1 MKFNYVIAI
10 ILGSMISSI
19 CHAGQWVS
27 IGKYTLSGTI
37 QDGSVELPGLIA
49 EKTTPGKTYRGLA
62 LDEPLNITH
71 ITVGVDTSTWPVLE
85 RGQLDHIQ
93 MVMNK
98 NNAISYKE
106 LYGKHVIVDCLI
118 DFIGRY
124 HTPVFCSVNKI
135 TPAPD
140 SGATDGSSI
149 KTTQHHRKYSVISA
163 KTKSLFDTL
172 SYCVVP
178 TAQYGQ
184 YSSYDGGKS
193 PGNILMEKCG
203 NEFLAWKK
211 SCMADGGTEDS
222 CLAEGFVYAQ
232 SALRRFNK

>member
-1 MKFNYVIAI
+1 MKLKHAIAI
-10 ILGSMISSI
+10 ILCGMVSPFVQ
-19 CHAGQWVS
+19 AGQWVS
-27 IGKYTLSGTI
+27 IGKYSLSGTL
-37 QDGSVELPGLIA
+37 QDGSIDMPGLIA
-49 EKTTPGKTYRGLA
+49 ETSPGRAYRGLA

-71 ITVGVDTSTWPVLE
+71 ITVGVDTNSWPVLE

-106 LYGKHVIVDCLI
+106 LYGKHVIVDCSI
-118 DFIGRY
+118 DFVGRY
-124 HTPVFCSVNKI
+124 HTPIFCSVNKI
-135 TPAPD
+135 TLAPENTA
-140 SGATDGSSI
+140 SGEAAT
-149 KTTQHHRKYSVISA
+149 KTVTHPKKHSVISA

-193 PGNILMEKCG
+193 PGNILLEKCG

-222 CLAEGFVYAQ
+222 CLAEGFVYVQ
-232 SALRRFNK
+232 SALKKFNK

>member
-1 MKFNYVIAI
+1 MKFKHVTAI
-10 ILGSMISSI
+10 LLFAMVSAFAQ
-19 CHAGQWVS
+19 AGQWVS
-27 IGKYTLSGTI
+27 IGKYSLSGTL
-37 QDGSVELPGLIA
+37 QDGSIDMPGLIA
-49 EKTTPGKTYRGLA
+49 ETSPGRGYRGLA

-71 ITVGVDTSTWPVLE
+71 ITVGVDTNSWPVLE

-106 LYGKHVIVDCLI
+106 LYGKHVIVDCSI
-118 DFIGRY
+118 DFVGRY
-124 HTPVFCSVNKI
+124 HTPVFCAVNKI
-135 TPAPD
+135 TLAPENTA
-140 SGATDGSSI
+140 SGEAAT
-149 KTTQHHRKYSVISA
+149 KTVTHPKKHSVFSA
-163 KTKSLFDTL
+163 RTKSLFDTL

-211 SCMADGGTEDS
+211 ACMTDGGTEDS
-222 CLAEGFVYAQ
+222 CLAEGFVYVQ
-232 SALRRFNK
+232 SALKKFNK